1 MRLNRQ
7 YNRIYIYLTIIV
19 FVASLITSYFG
30 FKIVVLKNIDFSLAE
45 EKNELVEEF
54 KQGLYSQ
61 KHGELVDFEAV
72 GPLKYLPKDKFKTVV
87 LLDKHSK
94 NKVSFREIISYFH
107 NDNQTFKVTLKL
119 HLDPHLNNIF
129 TVFPYFIL
137 NFLAF
142 VICFYLINSFFFKK
156 TFTPFYQILSLLK
169 IYDIQKGDYNP
180 EIRTNIYEFKELN
193 EIASN
198 LTERV
203 HKDYKIQKEFIEN
216 SSHEFKTPLAII
228 NNQLDFLIQS
238 ENLTEKEMKHIE
250 KIYDSVKRLTNLNK
264 NLTFLFKI
272 ENQHFTDVQLLNI
285 NNYVSKLSIAN
296 AELFEDKNIKVI
308 IHQPEAV
315 QIKINELLLEI
326 LINNLINNAF
336 KYAVSNSE
344 IVVRTRNQTLE
355 ILNLINPDKINPEAL
370 FNRFVTSGDIN
381 SSGIGLSIVKKICD
395 LYKIEINCT
404 IFENLFSV
412 HLSFPKSFTEHIDK
426 EEDSLI

>member
-61 KHGELVDFEAV
+61 KHGELVDFEAI

-156 TFTPFYQILSLLK
+156 TFTPFYQILSSLK

-296 AELFEDKNIKVI
+296 AELFEDKNIKII

-412 HLSFPKSFTEHIDK
+412 HLSFPNIIMEHFD